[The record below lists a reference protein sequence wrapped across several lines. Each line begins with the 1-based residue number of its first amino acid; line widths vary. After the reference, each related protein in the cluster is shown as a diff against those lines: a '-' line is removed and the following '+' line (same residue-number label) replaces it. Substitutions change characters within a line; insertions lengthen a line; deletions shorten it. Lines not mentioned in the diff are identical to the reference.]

1 MRVLFD
7 PAMYEPG
14 INQSSEEITEWLTY
28 LNDVLG
34 LLGKLNIKVAMSA
47 KTFDASNSFLEHPW
61 STIKGCLTISTFLEI
76 VYRSFML
83 AVDCDFLREE
93 SDCTALTP
101 IQYSHHS
108 SNRCFDCFLRDVAV
122 TRNECPV
129 FLGIVNHSL
138 QSPLK
143 FMDQAG
149 TEFAVDAISDIN
161 ENRVLLF
168 SDGYRRI
175 LLADHTAKPST
186 HNRFPNSDLCTRYD
200 ELQQK
205 AFEEGFDRVSVIRIF
220 AKEVALRNNY
230 VKDTDLT
237 AFNSSSNH
245 IRDVYR
251 SEEADVLL
259 CTDVRHGRFEAFDC
273 NGVHIGEYT
282 YAGVYIP
289 DSRDSTGAHNL
300 SIH

>member
-1 MRVLFD
+1 MRVLLD

-14 INQSSEEITEWLTY
+14 INQSSEEITAWLTY

-34 LLGKLNIKVAMSA
+34 LLSKLNIKVAMSA
-47 KTFDASNSFLEHPW
+47 KAYDASYSFLEHPW
-61 STIKGCLTISTFLEI
+61 STINGCLTISTFLKT
-76 VYRSFML
+76 VYMSFMM
-83 AVDCDFLREE
+83 AVDCDFLREG

-101 IQYSHHS
+101 IQYSPHS
-108 SNRCFDCFLRDVAV
+108 SNYCFDCFLRDVAV

-129 FLGIVNHSL
+129 FLGIINHSL
-138 QSPLK
+138 QSPLE
-143 FMDQAG
+143 FRDQAG

-161 ENRVLLF
+161 EDKVLLF
-168 SDGYRRI
+168 SDGYRRL
-175 LLADHTAKPST
+175 LLAEHTAKPST

-230 VKDTDLT
+230 IKDADLT
-237 AFNSSSNH
+237 ALNSSSSH

-251 SEEADVLL
+251 SEETDVLL
-259 CTDVRHGRFEAFDC
+259 CTDVRHGRFEAFNRD
-273 NGVHIGEYT
+273 GVHLGEYT
-282 YAGVYIP
+282 YSGAYI
-289 DSRDSTGAHNL
+289 SNSCDSTGAHNL
-300 SIH
+300 RTH